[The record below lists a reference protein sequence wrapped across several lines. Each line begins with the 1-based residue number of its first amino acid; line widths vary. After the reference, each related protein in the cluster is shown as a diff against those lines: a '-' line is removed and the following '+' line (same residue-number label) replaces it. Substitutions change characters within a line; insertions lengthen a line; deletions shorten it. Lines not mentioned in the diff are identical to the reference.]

1 MSQTGKDGIYL
12 QGLGSTVFDNEITIT
27 RCQASLISS
36 AGYAGIHIVDATQA
50 VCMDNIAINNFIGIL
65 LDSSAH
71 CLLFNNQANSNTSTG
86 ITLNDSTWCKITKNS
101 CSNNNTGIANLG
113 STSPNQYNFFVGN
126 KVEGTATGFSLGGAA
141 NILYRNQISPS
152 LTSPISTTGTGVQR
166 IYTTDTA
173 YTLNSS
179 QEYFYP
185 PTAFNQHTSTIM
197 SNKARTDLSTPATT
211 LSAIKTEYDAA
222 CAANPSSFI
231 VLHLTAPQITGD
243 TTINLNSYT
252 SIILDGT
259 INLNTGI
266 TAFTATSSTFICLSG
281 GVILGGNTTG
291 RPGLSFANCSKVI
304 IENMSFYNFGDK
316 NTRVGSSDV
325 IAFDGCT
332 TPCMVTACTINGGA
346 ARGIWTKGNSISST
360 AGFIL
365 SDNSVSN
372 VNMDGIDFDITTANS
387 LAMDNTCS
395 NNIRYGIFTEEGAN
409 LNQLIRNICANNEI
423 GLNVYSKE
431 NYNTIRN
438 TFVGNT
444 CTGNQR
450 GIRFGAAS
458 PWETSQNFAF
468 NNLISGSTSSA
479 IDGQGLGSA
488 NYLSQNVLSG
498 NIANLASTAS
508 AVFFNPPVGSLSL
521 SSTYAAWLSQ
531 YFWYGADTS
540 LTADPNQNGVS
551 NLLEYALDL
560 NPLSQNPPTLPFVA
574 WDTNT
579 TDGPWLTF
587 TYRRNKSAMDLTYG
601 VQTST
606 DLITWSSIIPNQ
618 TSLVSEV
625 ANSNPDGDGTSE
637 LLRIRIKTSPTE
649 SKRFVRLN
657 VTRQ

>member
-1 MSQTGKDGIYL
+1 
-12 QGLGSTVFDNEITIT
+12 
-27 RCQASLISS
+27 
-36 AGYAGIHIVDATQA
+36 
-50 VCMDNIAINNFIGIL
+50 
-65 LDSSAH
+65 
-71 CLLFNNQANSNTSTG
+71 
-86 ITLNDSTWCKITKNS
+86 
-101 CSNNNTGIANLG
+101 
-113 STSPNQYNFFVGN
+113 
-126 KVEGTATGFSLGGAA
+126 
-141 NILYRNQISPS
+141 
-152 LTSPISTTGTGVQR
+152 
-166 IYTTDTA
+166 
-173 YTLNSS
+173 
-179 QEYFYP
+179 
-185 PTAFNQHTSTIM
+185 
-197 SNKARTDLSTPATT
+197 
-211 LSAIKTEYDAA
+211 
-222 CAANPSSFI
+222 
-231 VLHLTAPQITGD
+231 
-243 TTINLNSYT
+243 
-252 SIILDGT
+252 
-259 INLNTGI
+259 
-266 TAFTATSSTFICLSG
+266 
-281 GVILGGNTTG
+281 
-291 RPGLSFANCSKVI
+291 
-304 IENMSFYNFGDK
+304 
-316 NTRVGSSDV
+316 
-325 IAFDGCT
+325 
-332 TPCMVTACTINGGA
+332 MVTACTINGGA

-409 LNQLIRNICANNEI
+409 LNQFIRNTCANNEI

-498 NIANLASTAS
+498 NIANLASTTS

-579 TDGPWLTF
+579 ADGPWLTF